1 MKLIYILLSIIISS
15 AQGATHTITVSGGSF
30 SSPYYTFSGLPTY
43 FIKGDTYK
51 FQGSSISS
59 SHPFSVGTAYETQGL
74 LTAGTGYSAS
84 SGITGNSW
92 FEITIPS
99 SFTPNQIM
107 YFCTSHITMQKY
119 FDQTVISAPVQV
131 ASTTGK
137 CSGNTNSTED
147 VTCTTGTLKAN
158 SHTIS
163 RGSDPQANCCESS
176 ITGKCWG
183 NSDSSEDVT
192 CDTNTIFKDNPQNIT
207 KGSDSQGNCCES
219 GYLFGLANI
228 NLCPDDAP
236 VNIAWAGNHNIQ
248 ESDGYECTTGLK
260 SGSVP
265 LPFTGSTTL
274 NGDDGFLV
282 AGSRRPINASLLSDW
297 NTVRYFRCTQHC
309 SGARLRVTCNRDE
322 PSASS
327 SSSSASSPAPAPQQC
342 EAPFNRNNYDSTKK
356 DCHDADCDGSGNK
369 CVDAANKVTSVC
381 QCSPCDDIRVI
392 MAAVD
397 EYCDE
402 DGRWTPAATGKVYN
416 SSDSSDTRNDDTLK
430 NDWLIPT
437 GDTLYEGTK
446 NYIRD
451 RDSTKEKED
460 MEDFGFVEKV
470 VGAGGIEHKCA
481 DKCLLN
487 YRNEEFHRVVT
498 AGRRLRAENLKAAS
512 VSDFGKRGSDTC
524 RDRECTLCP
533 QCRKDAA
540 TKKYGYKPR
549 IHAFISPTG
558 EVNQHD
564 AGCEDTCENTF
575 GLTHT
580 DSNTF
585 VVTATTTIVSMTE
598 AQKNTNF
605 GNKKSV
611 FAADAAGT
619 MGTVLAINGRVG
631 VETYAIAEKAYT
643 VDVTALSSCDFVILN
658 LYGTPSILYNRTA
671 DGDTYT
677 APAAGTHLHYG
688 CAYDGTVIGG
698 IIKVH
703 SAENIQK
710 INTCNGH
717 SCSGCTKCKELLG
730 TVEFDENTVADA
742 SCNGDSCTAP
752 VDLFAPVSPEE
763 DINGDGSRIAGGCK
777 YYCERAYTG
786 IGRYWPALRGESL
799 SDADRQDE
807 VCSWKRCSGCL
818 QCKKRALNEDFAQ
831 LEPLSDYG
839 DTKHVRTKMKR
850 MDGCSMPR
858 NGDATT
864 NCKLAYNA
872 AADDDA
878 RLEVC
883 QTSTD
888 DRDCSG
894 CKQCRTLVNTKRQTY
909 GTGQR
914 MKAQGSRTGACTLIG
929 NPVWCTK
936 AFAESGSKRAQ
947 KMGCTPECFY

>member
-1 MKLIYILLSIIISS
+1 MKLSLILFIAILFTGTMADNMVNVYVS
-15 AQGATHTITVSGGSF
+15 AGST
-30 SSPYYTFSGLPTY
+30 SSPYYNFFSDASGSTPMDKSNGKTILDTSKKYTFHRLSEAASHAFY
-43 FIKGDTYK
+43 
-51 FQGSSISS
+51 ISD
-59 SHPFSVGTAYETQGL
+59 
-74 LTAGTGYSAS
+74 TGYESQRSDDINLIGDGSATSGILGQDTFTLEFTGFDKDEDTLTWFCTAHSNMRGTFALTTTSSAS
-84 SGITGNSW
+84 S
-92 FEITIPS
+92 
-99 SFTPNQIM
+99 
-107 YFCTSHITMQKY
+107 
-119 FDQTVISAPVQV
+119 
-131 ASTTGK
+131 STTVK
-137 CSGNTNSTED
+137 CSGNSDSRED
-147 VTCTTGTLKAN
+147 VTCGTG
-158 SHTIS
+158 
-163 RGSDPQANCCESS
+163 
-176 ITGKCWG
+176 
-183 NSDSSEDVT
+183 
-192 CDTNTIFKDNPQNIT
+192 TIFKDNPQDIT

-219 GYLFGLANI
+219 GYSFGLANI

-236 VNIAWAGNHNIQ
+236 VNIAWAGHHNIQ
-248 ESDGYECTTGLK
+248 ESDGYNCTTGLK
-260 SGSVP
+260 SDSEP
-265 LPFTGSTTL
+265 LTFTGSTTL

-309 SGARLRVTCNRDE
+309 SGARLKVTCNRAN

-327 SSSSASSPAPAPQQC
+327 SSSPAAAPQQC

-392 MAAVD
+392 MATVG

-402 DGRWTPAATGKVYN
+402 DGRWTPAATGKVYDN
-416 SSDSSDTRNDDTLK
+416 TTDTRNDDTLK
-430 NDWLIPT
+430 TDWLIPT
-437 GDTLYEGTK
+437 SDTLYEGTK
-446 NYIRD
+446 NYIRN
-451 RDSTKEKED
+451 RDSTKEKKD

-470 VGAGGIEHKCA
+470 VGAGGLEHKCA

-487 YRNEEFHRVVT
+487 YRNEEFHRAAP
-498 AGRRLRAENLKAAS
+498 AGRRLRTENLKAAS

-533 QCRKDAA
+533 QCKRDAS

-549 IHAFISPTG
+549 IHAFISPAG

-564 AGCEDTCENTF
+564 AGCEETCENTF

-580 DSNTF
+580 DSGTF
-585 VVTATTTIVSMTE
+585 VVTAVTTMVSMTA

-611 FAADAAGT
+611 FAADATGT
-619 MGTVLAINGRVG
+619 TGTVLVINGRVG

-643 VDVTALSSCDFVILN
+643 VDVTALSNCDFVILN
-658 LYGTPSILYNRTA
+658 LYDTPSILYNRTA

-677 APAAGTHLHYG
+677 APTAGTHLHYG
-688 CAYDGTVIGG
+688 CSNDANVIGG

-717 SCSGCTKCKELLG
+717 GCSGCTKCKELLG
-730 TVEFDENTVADA
+730 TDEFDENTVAVA
-742 SCNGDSCTAP
+742 TCNGDSCTAP

-786 IGRYWPALRGESL
+786 IGRYWPALRGLSL

-807 VCSWKRCSGCL
+807 VCSWQRCSGCL

-839 DTKHVRTKMKR
+839 DTKHERTKMKR

-872 AADDDA
+872 AGDDA
-878 RLEVC
+878 AAKLEVC
-883 QTSTD
+883 QISTD

-894 CKQCRTLVNTKRQTY
+894 CKQCRTFVNTARQGY
-909 GTGQR
+909 GTGDK
-914 MKAQGSRTGACTLIG
+914 MKAQGSRTAACTLKG
-929 NPVWCTK
+929 EAAWCTK
-936 AFAESGSKRAQ
+936 ALASGTDARAKRAQ
-947 KMGCTPECFY
+947 RMGCTADCFY